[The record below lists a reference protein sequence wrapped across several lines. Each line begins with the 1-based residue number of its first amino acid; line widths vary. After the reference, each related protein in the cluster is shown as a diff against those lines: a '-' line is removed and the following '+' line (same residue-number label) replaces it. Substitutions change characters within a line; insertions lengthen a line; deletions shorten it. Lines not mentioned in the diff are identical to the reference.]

1 MKKFYLTTAIAYAS
15 QKPHIG
21 NTYEIVLADSIARFK
36 RLCGYDVTFVTGT
49 DEHGQKVED
58 LAKKTGVTP
67 QEYVD
72 RISGEIKRIW
82 DKMNSSYTRF
92 IRTTEKQH
100 TDVVQKLFNL
110 LYQKGDIY
118 KGAYEGMYCVPCESF
133 FTDSQLKDGKCP
145 ECGREVK
152 PTKEEAYF
160 FKMSRY
166 QDRLLDYIEN
176 HPEWIQP
183 KSREREMVNNF
194 LKPGLQDLCVSRTSF
209 DWGVKVDFDPKHIVY
224 VWLDALVNYITA
236 IGYSPDKSE
245 EGFSQI
251 WPADLQIIGKDILRF
266 HTIYW
271 PILLMALD
279 LPLPKKIFGH
289 PWILSGDSKMSK
301 SVGNVIYADELSD
314 LFSVDAVRFY
324 LLSEMPYAQ
333 DGSITYENFIHI
345 YNTELANTLGNLV
358 NRTVSMTEKYF
369 DGVIPAIGEEDSLDE
384 NLREEC
390 AACFSSYME
399 QMESLHIADAVSS
412 VLNFARRCNK
422 YIDETMPWILG
433 KDPEKKPRLQTV
445 LYNLLESIRQI
456 AQMLL
461 PIIPESSQTI
471 LEQIGA
477 DKEDVFSDFKFGFLQ
492 AGRNVG
498 PAKALFSRIDE
509 KSKLAEIE
517 EKLKKPS
524 AEAKE
529 KADSPKI
536 GIEDFAKVSL
546 CAAQILEC
554 EKIEK
559 SKKLLRLQIDDGEGT
574 RQVVSGIAPYY
585 KPEELIGK
593 KVILVKNL
601 KEAKLC
607 GEKSA
612 GMILAADKEGGV
624 EVVFLDN
631 SIPNGA
637 VIR

>member
-21 NTYEIVLADSIARFK
+21 NTYEIVLADSVARFK

-58 LAKKTGVTP
+58 LAKKAGVTP

-145 ECGREVK
+145 ECGREVN

-166 QDRLLDYIEN
+166 QDRLLDYIEK

-369 DGVIPAIGEEDSLDE
+369 DAVIPAIGEEDPLDE
-384 NLREEC
+384 NLRREC

-477 DKEDVFSDFKFGFLQ
+477 DKEDVFPDFKFGLLQ
-492 AGRNVG
+492 PGRNVG

-524 AEAKE
+524 AKAKE
-529 KADSPKI
+529 DTAPTI

-574 RQVVSGIAPYY
+574 RQVVSGISPYY